1 MTTSNKFLHPE
12 YISMQSRWQMC
23 RDAAAGEYEVHNK
36 REMYLPK
43 LEMEKDKSYETRLMM
58 TPFFGATWRTIIT
71 LRGMMFRRDP
81 VVAVPDSMMDDLN
94 NIDYAGK
101 SLISFAQKI
110 AVEALTVGR
119 VAVLTEYSMVPD
131 GVTEA
136 DAIRSGARSFL
147 KSYTAE
153 SILDWSHQN
162 TGGRKILAMV
172 RLLEDKTSYT
182 DNIEIKEDDQIHRVL
197 ELING
202 VYTQRI
208 FRVGNKGESEQIG
221 PDIIPRMNGATLDF
235 IPFQPIGVDSLDMN
249 VEIPPLIDLVTMNF
263 HHYRQSSS
271 YERGCFISGLP
282 TLMIY
287 GNNDDSKVIYVGGS
301 MANSFPDPS
310 ARAEFVEVESGFDA
324 LVGNLDKKEQ
334 YMAVLGAR
342 MLESRKDG
350 VESGVAWERKQSG
363 EESVLADIATTISN
377 GLTQSLKWLA
387 EWNGH
392 ESGDVRFE
400 LNREFLPRSMTA
412 QEVQAYMQAYLGNV
426 ISYDTLH
433 HNFNKAGL
441 YPPGSTKEDEKEMID
456 NAAPGMSTL

>member
-1 MTTSNKFLHPE
+1 MTTSNKFTHQDYE
-12 YISMQSRWQMC
+12 NMQSRWQMC
-23 RDAAAGEYEVHNK
+23 RDAAAGEHEVHSK
-36 REMYLPK
+36 REAYLPK
-43 LEMEKDKSYETRLMM
+43 LEQESDKSYSTRLMM

-81 VVAVPDSMMDDLN
+81 MVVVPNAMIDDLN
-94 NIDYAGK
+94 NIDYTGR
-101 SLISFAQKI
+101 SLVSFSQNISL
-110 AVEALTVGR
+110 EALTVGR
-119 VAVLTEYSMVPD
+119 VGILTEYSMVPE

-136 DAIRSGARSFL
+136 DARKAGARSFL

-153 SILDWSHQN
+153 SILDWAHAN
-162 TGGRKILAMV
+162 EGGRKKLSMV
-172 RLLEDKTSYT
+172 RLLEDSSNYN
-182 DNIEIKEDDQIHRVL
+182 DLVEIESHEQIHRVL
-197 ELING
+197 ELVNG
-202 VYTQRI
+202 VYTQRL
-208 FRVGNKGESEQIG
+208 FKVGQRGEEEQVG
-221 PDIIPRMNGATLDF
+221 GDIIPKMNGATLNF
-235 IPFQPIGVDSLDMN
+235 IPFQPIGVDSLEMD
-249 VEIPPLIDLVTMNF
+249 VEIPPLVDLVTMNF

-310 ARAEFVEVESGFDA
+310 ARAEFVEVGSSFAA

-342 MLESRKDG
+342 MLESRKAG
-350 VESGVAWERKQSG
+350 VESGAAWERKQAG

-392 ESGDVRFE
+392 DPEDVKFE
-400 LNREFLPRSMTA
+400 LNREFLPYSMTA
-412 QEVQAYMQAYLGNV
+412 QDIQAYMQAYLGNV

-441 YPPGSTKEDEKEMID
+441 YAPGSTKEDEKEMID
-456 NAAPGMSTL
+456 NAAPGMPTL